1 MVRLVRCTVLL
12 AVDGVTALNRGS
24 DPNRRGRQGDTM
36 DSSAFFAYA
45 RERHSIHLRRSAGL
59 PRDEWTQD
67 AILREYRFC
76 NIFRELDTTTE
87 WFAHHVRTPLRD
99 SPDVLLATALFRWFN
114 RISTGEAVFLNRMRW
129 DDHDGTAWEHLV
141 RTGRIDPVRRA
152 ILAHC
157 GTGPYVT
164 GSYIIKTMDGVDKLS
179 GVLLAITRFMR
190 QSRADA
196 PGSVLDQGEM
206 SRMLLRE
213 RGQHALEFVW
223 RWLTL
228 FPYLGHFMAYEI
240 VTDLRHTAL
249 LDQAPDIL
257 TWANPGPGAER
268 GLNRIMGRDVRK
280 RMSRRVLLEEM
291 QTLLAQCTDPAN
303 WPSDWPAWEMREVE
317 HTLCEFDKYERVRLG
332 QGAPRQKFRS
342 TR

>member
-1 MVRLVRCTVLL
+1 M
-12 AVDGVTALNRGS
+12 
-24 DPNRRGRQGDTM
+24 
-36 DSSAFFAYA
+36 
-45 RERHSIHLRRSAGL
+45 
-59 PRDEWTQD
+59 PRDSWTQD

-76 NIFRELDTTTE
+76 NVFRELDTTTE

-99 SPDVLLATALFRWFN
+99 SPDVLLATVVFRWFN
-114 RISTGEAVFLNRMRW
+114 RISTGEAVFLNLMHW
-129 DDHDGTAWEHLV
+129 EGHDGTAWEHML
-141 RTGRIDPVRRA
+141 RTGRIDPVRKA
-152 ILAHC
+152 ILDHC
-157 GTGPYVT
+157 GAGPYVT

-190 QSRADA
+190 QSRAVA
-196 PGSVLDQGEM
+196 PGSQLDQGEM

-213 RGQHALEFVW
+213 QGRHSLEFVW

-249 LDQAPDIL
+249 LDRAPDIL

-291 QTLLAQCTDPAN
+291 QELLALSRNIAY
-303 WPSDWPAWEMREVE
+303 WPRWNGEEHESAVMGLYDYGDYGDNMWPAWEMREVE